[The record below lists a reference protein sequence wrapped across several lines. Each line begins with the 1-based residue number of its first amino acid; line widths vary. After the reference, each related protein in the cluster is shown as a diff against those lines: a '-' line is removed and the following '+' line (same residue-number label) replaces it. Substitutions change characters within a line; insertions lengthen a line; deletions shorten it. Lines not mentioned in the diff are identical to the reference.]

1 MTDFPKRVQWRGEP
15 HSTGKQQ
22 IARLANVAQT
32 ATFCRLARGVA
43 PPGPPAYF
51 VSGEPKMENSK
62 TVILQ
67 LRVTAEEAARCKKRA
82 LNEKVS
88 LSEFFRRAAEGKPEI
103 RLPGYDR
110 LKENCIKIIRI
121 GNFQTRIS
129 NTQGKNILGILHLQG
144 KMYGMQNI
152 QEEYQQAKGKYKK
165 MEKQGKATQKEI
177 YEIEKQ
183 FADLKNL
190 LSELSNTPNR
200 PAKKVQKKLT
210 AQNPSGEKRAS
221 KEKNLHLRVTSKDAN
236 RYRKMAT
243 KKGIS
248 LSEFFRRAV
257 QRRAVILLPDLISG
271 VNEYNLLGVIGEGSA
286 QVTLEKK
293 MSETGIA
300 IKKLLAMST
309 PIPKYVDITIQRTEN
324 EYKALEESREKLH
337 QKISLVV
344 KFLEDLRKEVKEDG
358 NTENSR

>member
-1 MTDFPKRVQWRGEP
+1 
-15 HSTGKQQ
+15 
-22 IARLANVAQT
+22 
-32 ATFCRLARGVA
+32 
-43 PPGPPAYF
+43 
-51 VSGEPKMENSK
+51 MENSK

-67 LRVTAEEAARCKKRA
+67 LRVTAEEAARYKKRA

-103 RLPGYDR
+103 KLPGYDR

-121 GNFQTRIS
+121 GNFQTRIT
-129 NTQGKNILGILHLQG
+129 NTQGKNLLGIHYLHK
-144 KMYGMQNI
+144 KMYGMRNN
-152 QEEYQQAKGKYKK
+152 QEAYQQAHDKFQK
-165 MEKQGKATQKEI
+165 MEEQGRVTQKEI

-190 LSELSNTPNR
+190 LSELGNATNH

-210 AQNPSGEKRAS
+210 AQNPTVEKRAS
-221 KEKNLHLRVTSKDAN
+221 KEKSLHLRVTSKDAN
-236 RYRKMAT
+236 RYRKMAA

-257 QRRAVILLPDLISG
+257 QRRAIILLPDMVNG
-271 VNEYNLLGVIGEGSA
+271 VNEYNLLGVIGEGSV

-300 IKKLLAMST
+300 IKKLLAMPT
-309 PIPKYVDITIQRTEN
+309 PIPKYVDIAIERTEN

-337 QKISLVV
+337 QKIFLVV
-344 KFLEDLRKEVKEDG
+344 KFLEDLRKEVKENGD
-358 NTENSR
+358 TEDNR